1 MLCFKLDSDSV
12 KLILTELLL
21 GEELLIIALLP
32 FIFSISMT
40 EGSQVFPTFKTIV
53 FMTICISE
61 VKSLLRDSN
70 PPVEY
75 QGSPPLQTSSISA

>member
-40 EGSQVFPTFKTIV
+40 EGSQVFPMFKTIV

-61 VKSLLRDSN
+61 V
-70 PPVEY
+70 
-75 QGSPPLQTSSISA
+75 